1 MKRLYLIVLMA
12 LGIALGSMAQTD
24 ALVVEQNNGLADILK
39 VSANLRIENN
49 TDGTISV
56 KDGNNIVATYAR
68 ADIKRI
74 AFNDEKALTDSVER
88 AALIAL
94 YNATDGANWTNN
106 TNWCSEKPLN
116 EWYGITT
123 NEGHVT
129 RLLLYSNN
137 LKGEIPPELGNLREL
152 KSLELH
158 INQLTGSIPDA
169 LKNLVNLENFNVSQ
183 NLLTGSIPKWIG
195 NCEHLRSLNLELNNF
210 SGEIPSELGQLSELE
225 DLRLRGIYRSN
236 IRITG
241 EIPKS
246 FGELKN
252 LRVLWIV
259 ETGLT
264 GSLPAELGNLSEL
277 SNLQIVGNSISG
289 EIPAELGNLSNLTCL
304 DLSAN
309 KLSGKIPAEL
319 GNLTQLRTIDLSSN
333 SLSGEIPAELGNLTK
348 LTKLNLSSNNL
359 SGEIPESFSNFQGLI
374 QFSDY
379 YGRDIF
385 NISTNYNN
393 LSGKIPSLFTN
404 SQVWYKEWTCFLE
417 GNPLYNLEDDVII
430 PAPPFAVKDID
441 GNILDSKIVYPNN
454 KYTAIYH
461 WTPNDNERTRMR
473 LMVAMYNKYKDYGLE
488 VIGLLHNV
496 EEGKVRSYISNA
508 EIGWR
513 NFISTENNMLDY
525 VTSAGY
531 PKSGY
536 SELSLVD
543 TKGNVVFSDCV
554 NKNANIYSF
563 LKEHLGEGNPDV
575 LTDEERDRR
584 ALIALYNALGGDNWT
599 NNTNWCSDKPLS
611 EWYGVKVKGEHVA
624 ELRLSDNQLRGEIP
638 TDIGNL
644 KDINVISLR
653 SNHLTGKIPD
663 VIGNLTNLEVL
674 ELSENNLEI
683 DDLSWLSNC
692 KVLSEVYLS
701 HLNLSHVKL
710 KDFCGLTQLKDLSL
724 SDCNLTGTIPKE
736 IGNLKSLRFLYLGG
750 NHLSGELP
758 AEIGNLTNLQQLRLA
773 NNKLTGELP
782 ETLSNLKNLI
792 GYFSYIGD
800 YGFNLDLWGN
810 YFSGKIP
817 SMFYN
822 SLAWYHEWPNIMF
835 NCPNYNIEEDVY
847 IPAPT
852 FHVKDIDGNILD
864 SKDIYPK
871 NKYTAIFHWASWC
884 SFSNALMKRIIPL
897 YERYK
902 DYGFEIIG
910 LNEDEEEQTVRDYII
925 QKGIKWR
932 NFISEGDNTMDYFSS
947 FQGWKGVGYPTAGTP
962 EITLIDSN
970 GRIVFTDC
978 INERFKI
985 TDFLRS
991 KLGEGKPIESYT
1003 STDYSADGNVKTLQT
1018 ATTGKGI
1025 KVVIMGDG
1033 FTDRMIADGSYDK
1046 AMNKAMKALF
1056 SSEPIKNY
1064 RNQFTVM
1071 SVTAVSENEYFGES
1085 YKTAFS
1091 GYFGEGTHIG
1101 GNNAKV
1107 FEYAKKAI
1115 SEDEMDDAIII
1126 VIMNEERWAGTCYMY
1141 RPEKQNT
1148 WGSGATIAYVP
1159 NIDYTGTIEYE
1170 TFESLLSHEAVGH
1183 GFAKLEDEYVNKD
1196 TAIPAEIINSY
1207 QKEFELG
1214 WWKNIDFTNNPAEV
1228 KWASFITDN
1237 RYTNE
1242 EIGVY
1247 EGAMTYPSGVYRPT
1261 ENSIMTSRATD
1272 FNAPSRQAI
1281 WYRINKLTQ
1290 GANWEG
1296 TYEDFVQFDKATYGA
1311 QASARR
1317 TQKQTEDSR
1326 IRRTEELRTAP
1337 PVVKTITWREEK

>member
-106 TNWCSEKPLN
+106 TNWCS
-116 EWYGITT
+116 
-123 NEGHVT
+123 
-129 RLLLYSNN
+129 
-137 LKGEIPPELGNLREL
+137 
-152 KSLELH
+152 
-158 INQLTGSIPDA
+158 
-169 LKNLVNLENFNVSQ
+169 
-183 NLLTGSIPKWIG
+183 
-195 NCEHLRSLNLELNNF
+195 
-210 SGEIPSELGQLSELE
+210 
-225 DLRLRGIYRSN
+225 
-236 IRITG
+236 
-241 EIPKS
+241 
-246 FGELKN
+246 
-252 LRVLWIV
+252 
-259 ETGLT
+259 
-264 GSLPAELGNLSEL
+264 
-277 SNLQIVGNSISG
+277 
-289 EIPAELGNLSNLTCL
+289 
-304 DLSAN
+304 
-309 KLSGKIPAEL
+309 
-319 GNLTQLRTIDLSSN
+319 
-333 SLSGEIPAELGNLTK
+333 
-348 LTKLNLSSNNL
+348 
-359 SGEIPESFSNFQGLI
+359 
-374 QFSDY
+374 
-379 YGRDIF
+379 
-385 NISTNYNN
+385 
-393 LSGKIPSLFTN
+393 
-404 SQVWYKEWTCFLE
+404 
-417 GNPLYNLEDDVII
+417 
-430 PAPPFAVKDID
+430 
-441 GNILDSKIVYPNN
+441 
-454 KYTAIYH
+454 
-461 WTPNDNERTRMR
+461 
-473 LMVAMYNKYKDYGLE
+473 
-488 VIGLLHNV
+488 
-496 EEGKVRSYISNA
+496 
-508 EIGWR
+508 
-513 NFISTENNMLDY
+513 
-525 VTSAGY
+525 
-531 PKSGY
+531 
-536 SELSLVD
+536 
-543 TKGNVVFSDCV
+543 
-554 NKNANIYSF
+554 
-563 LKEHLGEGNPDV
+563 
-575 LTDEERDRR
+575 
-584 ALIALYNALGGDNWT
+584 
-599 NNTNWCSDKPLS
+599 DKPLS
-611 EWYGVKVKGEHVA
+611 EWYGITTKEGHVV
-624 ELRLSDNQLRGEIP
+624 EIWLENNQLRGEIP
-638 TDIGNL
+638 VEIGNL
-644 KDINVISLR
+644 KDINNICFHA
-653 SNHLTGKIPD
+653 NNLTGRIPD
-663 VIGNLTNLEVL
+663 VIGNLTNLGHL
-674 ELSENNLEI
+674 ALGMNKFEI
-683 DDLSWLSNC
+683 DNISWLYNC
-692 KVLSEVYLS
+692 KALYWLSFTG
-701 HLNLSHVKL
+701 LNLSHVNL
-710 KDFCGLTQLKDLSL
+710 KDFCGMTQLRILTL
-724 SDCNLTGTIPKE
+724 NACNLTGTIPKE
-736 IGNLKSLRFLYLGG
+736 IANLKNLRSLDLHG
-750 NHLSGELP
+750 NNLSGELP
-758 AEIGNLTNLQQLRLA
+758 AEIGNLTNLYSLNLA
-773 NNKLTGELP
+773 NNKLTGEPP
-782 ETLSNLKNLI
+782 ETLSNLKELI
-792 GYFSYIGD
+792 GYFSYMGD

-817 SMFYN
+817 SMFYD
-822 SLAWYHEWPNIMF
+822 SPAWYHEWPHLMF
-835 NCPNYNIEEDVY
+835 NSTMYDLEEVY
-847 IPAPT
+847 IPAPL

-871 NKYTAIFHWASWC
+871 NKYTAIFHWATWC
-884 SFSNALMKRIIPL
+884 TYSNALMKIVIPL
-897 YERYK
+897 YEKYR
-902 DYGFEIIG
+902 DYGLEIIG
-910 LNEDEEEQTVRDYII
+910 LTNEEQEETIRNYII

-932 NFISEGDNTMDYFSS
+932 NFISEGENIMDYHSS
-947 FQGWKGVGYPTAGTP
+947 FATKGAGYPTAGTP
-962 EITLIDSN
+962 EISLIDSN
-970 GRIVFTDC
+970 GRVVFTDC
-978 INERFKI
+978 INERNKI

-991 KLGEGKPIESYT
+991 KLGEGNPIESYT

-1018 ATTGKGI
+1018 ATTGKDI

-1033 FTDRMIADGSYDK
+1033 FTDRMIADGSYDE

-1091 GYFGEGTHIG
+1091 GYFGEGTHVG

-1141 RPEKQNT
+1141 RPEKENT

-1159 NIDYTGTIEYE
+1159 NIGYTGIIEYE

-1290 GANWEG
+1290 RANWEG